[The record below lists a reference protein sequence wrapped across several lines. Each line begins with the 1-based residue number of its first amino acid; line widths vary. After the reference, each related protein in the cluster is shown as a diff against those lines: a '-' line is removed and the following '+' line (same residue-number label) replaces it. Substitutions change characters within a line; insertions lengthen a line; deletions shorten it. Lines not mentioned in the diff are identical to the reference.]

1 MDTKKRKILLGCFIL
16 VLVIVITLL
25 IFGIYQDAGLF
36 PLLGLSFNGLAAII
50 FIYVLYANKI
60 N

>member
-1 MDTKKRKILLGCFIL
+1 